1 MVSSYDNTPELLWD
15 DNVMCLLQSGVSC
28 VQLNGSMSLNARD
41 AAIRRFTEDPDCKIF
56 LMSLKAGGVALNLTV
71 ASHVSNH
78 YFGFFVSIF
87 LYSVCDFEIV
97 NKYAL
102 IIYISV
108 QICKRLRL
116 QFTSFTFIGI
126 FIATNVHR
134 SCF

>member
-1 MVSSYDNTPELLWD
+1 MFDNTPELLCD

-28 VQLNGSMSLNARD
+28 VQLNGSMSLTARD

-78 YFGFFVSIF
+78 YFGIFGVNLFVF
-87 LYSVCDFEIV
+87 CLEFEIV

-108 QICKRLRL
+108 QFFKRLKL
-116 QFTSFTFIGI
+116 KASIHVFH
-126 FIATNVHR
+126 V
-134 SCF
+134 C